1 MQNSYPTSF
10 TLVIHYRARNAVP
23 SGQSFGPKILGISL
37 TTITSTLDTCM
48 HAADMA
54 NNMDDT
60 PYIDFGAQACGSDHT
75 VYFRFGCPSP
85 EVALERQPSVLT
97 AAKAQT
103 TQLLS
108 SQMAST
114 FFSPAPKLERH

>member
-1 MQNSYPTSF
+1 MATQNSYPTSF

-37 TTITSTLDTCM
+37 TAIANTLDICV
-48 HAADMA
+48 HAVAVA

-108 SQMAST
+108 SRMALR
-114 FFSPAPKLERH
+114 FFPSIM